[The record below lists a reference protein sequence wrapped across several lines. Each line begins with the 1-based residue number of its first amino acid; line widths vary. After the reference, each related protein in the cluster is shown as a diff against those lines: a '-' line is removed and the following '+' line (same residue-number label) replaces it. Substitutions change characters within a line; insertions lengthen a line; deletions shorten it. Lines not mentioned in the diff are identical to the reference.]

1 MDQDKKTVV
10 LAIFNG
16 VEDSDDIEM
25 SISDVLAFVERL
37 RKSRVS
43 AISDSEQSDQP
54 DCQPS

>member
-25 SISDVLAFVERL
+25 SLSDVLAIVKRL
-37 RKSRVS
+37 GKPRVS
-43 AISDSEQSDQP
+43 TVPDSEQSDQP
-54 DCQPS
+54 DCQLS